1 MWIFF
6 SVILKTISKTEFK
19 IQEKKIKHH
28 KRKAPQT
35 CQISKTS
42 PECEDKSILLASVFR
57 SLIISAEASGS
68 ADQKD
73 KRSPVSL
80 TGRTNER
87 EALLVL
93 LDAEQIP
100 RLSWLLLNQ
109 PVSV

>member
-73 KRSPVSL
+73 
-80 TGRTNER
+80 GRNGER
-87 EALLVL
+87 QALSRVPHRQ
-93 LDAEQIP
+93 DK
-100 RLSWLLLNQ
+100 
-109 PVSV
+109 